1 MLHSC
6 EEGSTSKVPPPRSR
20 PYMHIMKGLLVGI
33 RVLNKAPHFL
43 GCHGKGALRARKLTW
58 NPQHGELSLWRRC
71 CLFFVLG
78 KTHGKTI
85 IWSTIWGE
93 EVYTFWSKS
102 KWAVK
107 KLFFFAIVQGLFQP
121 LVLLGL
127 RYPTIFGE
135 SDVSK
140 ASGFVFFVPSQNVGH
155 VDANA

>member
-33 RVLNKAPHFL
+33 RGPHFL

-71 CLFFVLG
+71 CLFFLG

-93 EVYTFWSKS
+93 DVYTFWSKS

-107 KLFFFAIVQGLFQP
+107 KLFFFGHCAGSFSTLGSFGITISNYFWGVQCFKS
-121 LVLLGL
+121 L
-127 RYPTIFGE
+127 RIC
-135 SDVSK
+135 V
-140 ASGFVFFVPSQNVGH
+140 FVPSQNVGH
-155 VDANA
+155 VDANS